1 MSMFDPKKMTIVESP
16 DLHRYGVDHI
26 GTLLSHYGTDKLGQT
41 SLGEPTVKKA
51 LISSEI
57 HTKWISYRRFMAMKH
72 KENIKSQLTYMV
84 LNDMLT
90 TMFPNLHTIATISLS
105 IPVATASVER
115 SFSQMKLIKTR
126 LRSSLKDTSLSHLM
140 KIAIESPD
148 EQMTK

>member
-1 MSMFDPKKMTIVESP
+1 M
-16 DLHRYGVDHI
+16 GQ
-26 GTLLSHYGTDKLGQT
+26 KLGKT

-57 HTKWISYRRFMAMKH
+57 HTEWISYRQFMAMKP
-72 KENIKSQLTYMV
+72 KENMKSQLTDMV
-84 LNDMLT
+84 SNDMLT

-115 SFSQMKLIKTR
+115 SFSQMKLIKMR

-148 EQMTK
+148 KLTDSDLDEIVEVWNRKNRRVSF